1 MYGAILGDIIGSV
14 YEFNNVKSKS
24 FQILGDASHI
34 TDDTVMTIAVAEAL
48 MNSIN
53 RMNCEIS
60 SEDITKECIVTSMQ
74 KWGNRYPNAGY
85 GGRFLQWLTNYEKEP
100 YNSWGNGSA
109 MRVSSV
115 GWLFGDIDTTRKV
128 ARWTAEVTHNHPEGI
143 KGAEAVAAAIYLART
158 GEYKCYIKEYI
169 TREFGYNLERRI
181 DEIRPTYIFDVSCQ
195 GSVPEG
201 IIAFLEG
208 IDLFD
213 TIRTAVSIGGD
224 SDTIAAIAGSI
235 AEAYYWEERRDSGII
250 HKKVT
255 EEMWNV
261 INSFDHRYRRSRV
274 NKEEKEPFYI
284 FRHRIKMLPEKESK
298 IAEYYRLSGNRT
310 KTKEAFNIDD
320 ETLMLV
326 LNKIRANGWDPFFD
340 GDNDVVSYINEL
352 SPIKVKPA
360 KEIKKLNIMCG
371 TGLTDEDEFIASIFS
386 RVEGGMDYSVR
397 ELSIITGMPERI
409 VENSVSRVEGRM
421 NKQYKDYLD

>member
-34 TDDTVMTIAVAEAL
+34 TDDTVMTIAIAEAL
-48 MNSIN
+48 MKSLSIQN
-53 RMNCEIS
+53 YEIS
-60 SEDITKECIVTSMQ
+60 KEDITKECIIGSMK
-74 KWGNRYPNAGY
+74 KWGRRYPNAGY
-85 GGRFLQWLTNYEKEP
+85 GGRFLQWLNNHEKEP

-115 GWLFGDIDTTRKV
+115 GWLFGDIDTTRRV

-143 KGAEAVAAAIYLART
+143 KGAEAVATAIYLART
-158 GEYKCYIKEYI
+158 GEYKSHIKEYI
-169 TREFGYNLERRI
+169 TQEFGYNLERKI
-181 DEIRPTYIFDVSCQ
+181 DEIRPTYQFDVSCQ
-195 GSVPEG
+195 GSIPEA

-208 IDLFD
+208 TDLFD
-213 TIRTAVSIGGD
+213 VIRTAISIGGD

-235 AEAYYWEERRDSGII
+235 AEAYYWEDHRDRGII

-255 EEMWNV
+255 DEMWNV
-261 INSFDHRYRRSRV
+261 IDTFDHRYRRRRV
-274 NKEEKEPFYI
+274 NKEEREPFHI

-298 IAEYYRLSGNRT
+298 IAEFYRLSQNRT
-310 KTKEAFNIDD
+310 KTKEAFDIDD
-320 ETLMLV
+320 ETLMFV
-326 LNKIRANGWDPFFD
+326 LRKIRSYGWDSSFGD
-340 GDNDVVSYINEL
+340 DNDVVSYINEL
-352 SPIKVKPA
+352 SPIKVKLA

-371 TGLTDEDEFIASIFS
+371 TGFTEEDDFIARIFS
-386 RVEGGMDYSVR
+386 QVEGGMDYSVR

-409 VENSVSRVEGRM
+409 VERSVSNVKCRM
-421 NKQYKDYLD
+421 NREYKDYLD